1 MIHGKEIRVK
11 VVKVVAKV
19 KPYISDVTIVK

>member
-1 MIHGKEIRVK
+1 

-19 KPYISDVTIVK
+19 INNKGVSQC